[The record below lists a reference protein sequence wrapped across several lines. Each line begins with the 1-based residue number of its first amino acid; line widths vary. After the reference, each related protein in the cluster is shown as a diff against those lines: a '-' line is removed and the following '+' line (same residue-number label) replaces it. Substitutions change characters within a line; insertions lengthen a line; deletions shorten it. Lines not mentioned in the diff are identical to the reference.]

1 MTALP
6 RSRYV
11 VFFALAVAGCVVDL
25 VTKSWVFSRPELHG
39 GVPDWLWTGHV
50 GVQLSLNEGA
60 LWGMG
65 QGKVWLFAA
74 LSATAAA
81 AIPVWLFWFRAARDL
96 WLTVAL
102 GLVMG
107 GVLGNLY
114 DRLGLPGLVRPP
126 LSHLAGHRVYAV
138 RDWILVQWSD
148 QWRWPNF
155 NIADALLVVGAALL
169 VWHALGT
176 RPPTADAATES

>member
-126 LSHLAGHRVYAV
+126 LSHLAGPGLRGARLDSRAVERPVALAELQYRRCAASGRRGTARMARVRNA
-138 RDWILVQWSD
+138 
-148 QWRWPNF
+148 
-155 NIADALLVVGAALL
+155 
-169 VWHALGT
+169 
-176 RPPTADAATES
+176 TADRRRSD